1 MLLFDSCFPASKKR
15 KEGVDTRNHKP
26 AKPPCSGTEFPWA
39 LGYLVTHNQIPGFV
53 GLFWRQKLRW
63 SSSRCSSSRCSSSPS
78 GFVSLLFINT
88 SPLCSL
94 FPRPPRFIQTP
105 GLPRIRTTGLNP
117 DIRAHASSSPT
128 VNPNKVGITEHV

>member
-1 MLLFDSCFPASKKR
+1 MLLFDSCFPESKKR
-15 KEGVDTRNHKP
+15 ERRSRHSQQQT

-39 LGYLVTHNQIPGFV
+39 LGYLVTQNQIPGFV
-53 GLFWRQKLRW
+53 GLFWRQRFRW
-63 SSSRCSSSRCSSSPS
+63 SSSRCSSSPS

-94 FPRPPRFIQTP
+94 FPRLPRFIQTP